1 MNDGKLKNGRPATDV
16 NGVLAALRR
25 ARRRAE
31 YLALATGTCI
41 VEAVDG
47 KPVRVPSPT
56 NLSGAARKDEPD
68 WK

>member
-1 MNDGKLKNGRPATDV
+1 MSDERLKNGRPATDV

-31 YLALATGTCI
+31 RVALVTGTCL

-47 KPVRVPSPT
+47 KPVRVPPRAEMT
-56 NLSGAARKDEPD
+56 SGAREDEPG

>member
-1 MNDGKLKNGRPATDV
+1 MSDERLKNGRPATDI

-31 YLALATGTCI
+31 RLALATGTCI

-47 KPVRVPSPT
+47 KPVRVPPRADMG
-56 NLSGAARKDEPD
+56 SGAREDEPG